1 MLAPR
6 GTKTLYQTCSG
17 KKEQIMTLVAVN
29 ASGGIITPFHIF
41 PGEVFNYN
49 PQEGG
54 VDGAYFGKS
63 PNGWIT
69 TFMEG

>member
-1 MLAPR
+1 
-6 GTKTLYQTCSG
+6 
-17 KKEQIMTLVAVN
+17 MTLVAVN